1 MLCGGAEGASH
12 YIWGGFVIGLS
23 AAAVMLT
30 WRYAILST
38 RAIRQSVLYS
48 R

>member
-1 MLCGGAEGASH
+1 
-12 YIWGGFVIGLS
+12 VIGLS
-23 AAAVMLT
+23 AAAIMLA

-38 RAIRQSVLYS
+38 RAIKQSVLYS